1 VARGDGGTEAATNTK
16 TPLFPPQQPPA
27 VA

>member
-1 VARGDGGTEAATNTK
+1 VEGETGAGRGTK